1 MMSNGSRWG
10 VKGSSEVSE
19 GLTAVYRYEENLN
32 LANATLGAGN
42 RLSSV
47 GLSGGFGTVTLGQI
61 WSASY
66 NHVGVL
72 TDNGV
77 WSGNQSQT
85 GRTGSALSYSASSGP
100 VSFQIDANM
109 NGDTGRS
116 VDMAQLGMSFDTGA
130 AKVGLAVITKESA
143 KDSTRQSSIGVSV
156 PVGGLT
162 LYSSWSE
169 KEVTT
174 FATPGSEAVVI
185 KGRPDFTVPGS
196 PAFTVPGSPEFTVPG
211 SPAINIPPGEDVVV
225 IEGTPAVVARAG
237 TPDRC
242 LIIRYENATYG
253 TSQRTDSRGRLAY
266 FDGPPPDGDETKRD
280 ENSGLPADVVIYHR
294 KTDWPVMDVDVT
306 KIVRDEE
313 LAGPGATDTTGG
325 DIVDITHNNEVV
337 PFRFSVDSKRL
348 METDEYKAWVANNM
362 GFNELTGLNAPA
374 PVQYHCGEHDEITSR
389 DGREVIV
396 ASIYQP
402 AVPAVE
408 AVDAVP
414 PVTVK
419 GREGY
424 TAEAGAPETI
434 PAGAPETIP
443 AGAPE
448 TIPAGESQTIK
459 GTDDIILTPAV
470 DPTPETTV
478 KTRHMHAG
486 VSGSLG
492 DTGMS
497 FAINVANHPD
507 SSDGENPW
515 NFNVSK
521 SLGGGAS
528 LAFEYIDNDSMEIS
542 NEALVQLRVDF

>member
-19 GLTAVYRYEENLN
+19 GLTAVYRYEEDLN

-77 WSGNQSQT
+77 WSGNQSQI

-109 NGDTGRS
+109 NGGTGRS

-185 KGRPDFTVPGS
+185 EGIKDFEVPGSPTFTVPGR
-196 PAFTVPGSPEFTVPG
+196 
-211 SPAINIPPGEDVVV
+211 
-225 IEGTPAVVARAG
+225 PAVMARAA

-242 LIIRYENATYG
+242 LIVRYAGATFG
-253 TSQRTDSRGRLAY
+253 QEQVRHPDSDLPLFWTTALPEDQTMRPVWNEQEHLA
-266 FDGPPPDGDETKRD
+266 DTTTNSAIGAGDPVMRD
-280 ENSGLPADVVIYHR
+280 STNVVIRDPDAENDDDILRTVFREPNRVLNVDTGIYDYSCGANSPGTQPPGEGE
-294 KTDWPVMDVDVT
+294 TD
-306 KIVRDEE
+306 R
-313 LAGPGATDTTGG
+313 
-325 DIVDITHNNEVV
+325 V
-337 PFRFSVDSKRL
+337 PFIAERTF
-348 METDEYKAWVANNM
+348 
-362 GFNELTGLNAPA
+362 
-374 PVQYHCGEHDEITSR
+374 
-389 DGREVIV
+389 
-396 ASIYQP
+396 QP
-402 AVPAVE
+402 AVT
-408 AVDAVP
+408 AVDGDPGV
-414 PVTVK
+414 VDEIV
-419 GREGY
+419 
-424 TAEAGAPETI
+424 
-434 PAGAPETIP
+434 
-443 AGAPE
+443 
-448 TIPAGESQTIK
+448 PAGEPTKIK
-459 GTDDIILTPAV
+459 GTDDFILTEEVPA
-470 DPTPETTV
+470 TPESTV

-528 LAFEYIDNDSMEIS
+528 LAFEYIDNDSMETS

>member
-1 MMSNGSRWG
+1 MGR
-10 VKGSSEVSE
+10 
-19 GLTAVYRYEENLN
+19 
-32 LANATLGAGN
+32 
-42 RLSSV
+42 
-47 GLSGGFGTVTLGQI
+47 
-61 WSASY
+61 
-66 NHVGVL
+66 

-109 NGDTGRS
+109 NGNTGRS

-130 AKVGLAVITKESA
+130 AKVGLAVITAESA

-185 KGRPDFTVPGS
+185 PGIKDFEVPGSPTFTVPGR
-196 PAFTVPGSPEFTVPG
+196 PEVM
-211 SPAINIPPGEDVVV
+211 
-225 IEGTPAVVARAG
+225 ARAA

-242 LIIRYENATYG
+242 LIVRYAGATFGQEPVLHPTSNEPLFWIPALPEGQTMRPEWNEEDHLGMTTTNSAIGAGDPVMRDSTNVVIRDPN
-253 TSQRTDSRGRLAY
+253 RTDDSDISLMRFREATATVSPPSDFNPETGV
-266 FDGPPPDGDETKRD
+266 FDDPGG
-280 ENSGLPADVVIYHR
+280 VV
-294 KTDWPVMDVDVT
+294 
-306 KIVRDEE
+306 
-313 LAGPGATDTTGG
+313 
-325 DIVDITHNNEVV
+325 THNCGVTTAVV
-337 PFRFSVDSKRL
+337 P
-348 METDEYKAWVANNM
+348 TDEDRLP
-362 GFNELTGLNAPA
+362 F
-374 PVQYHCGEHDEITSR
+374 
-389 DGREVIV
+389 IV
-396 ASIYQP
+396 ERRFEP
-402 AVPAVE
+402 AVPAV
-408 AVDAVP
+408 DAV
-414 PVTVK
+414 
-419 GREGY
+419 
-424 TAEAGAPETI
+424 AAGAPLAVVPAQAEINIPAQTAVTNPAQTAINIAERSEITVPGSPLVTI
-434 PAGAPETIP
+434 PATDPQDI
-443 AGAPE
+443 
-448 TIPAGESQTIK
+448 S
-459 GTDDIILTPAV
+459 GTVQVVLTPAV
-470 DPTPETTV
+470 DPTPETKV

-528 LAFEYIDNDSMEIS
+528 LAFEYIDNDSMETS

>member
-1 MMSNGSRWG
+1 MHSQGGETSMMSNGSRWG

-130 AKVGLAVITKESA
+130 AKVGLAFITAESA

-174 FATPGSEAVVI
+174 FAKPGSKAVVI
-185 KGRPDFTVPGS
+185 PGIKDFEVPGSPTFTVPGR
-196 PAFTVPGSPEFTVPG
+196 
-211 SPAINIPPGEDVVV
+211 
-225 IEGTPAVVARAG
+225 PAVMARDARPSRCQIVRYANARFG
-237 TPDRC
+237 ERHDTDDQDRP
-242 LIIRYENATYG
+242 LYW
-253 TSQRTDSRGRLAY
+253 TSQ
-266 FDGPPPDGDETKRD
+266 PPDDPEASRPDTD
-280 ENSGLPADVVIYHR
+280 TSSPVV
-294 KTDWPVMDVDVT
+294 TDWPV
-306 KIVRDEE
+306 IVEDANVVIRDPNAEDDDDILLIRYTLPNMERFNIETGQYDCGANEE
-313 LAGPGATDTTGG
+313 GTQRPGEGETDG
-325 DIVDITHNNEVV
+325 V
-337 PFRFSVDSKRL
+337 PF
-348 METDEYKAWVANNM
+348 
-362 GFNELTGLNAPA
+362 
-374 PVQYHCGEHDEITSR
+374 
-389 DGREVIV
+389 IV
-396 ASIYQP
+396 ERTFQP
-402 AVPAVE
+402 AVT
-408 AVDAVP
+408 AVDGDPGVGDEI
-414 PVTVK
+414 V
-419 GREGY
+419 
-424 TAEAGAPETI
+424 
-434 PAGAPETIP
+434 
-443 AGAPE
+443 
-448 TIPAGESQTIK
+448 PAGEPTKIK
-459 GTDDIILTPAV
+459 GTDDYELMAKV

-528 LAFEYIDNDSMEIS
+528 LAFEYIDNDSMETS